1 MAIDQELRRA
11 GLALED
17 LDAARAGRRAR
28 EREETVDLAALVQVT
43 AQAWQPVAQAVGGE
57 VRVLPVQ
64 GTALVRGDRI
74 RLAQAFG
81 NLLANA
87 IEHGGGH
94 VELRAQLDARRV
106 RVEVRDQGPGL
117 PMTVGALAARGGR
130 RARGRR
136 GHGLAIA
143 NEIVTRHGGRVAAGP
158 APRGARVSVELPLA
172 ASRAAG
178 S

>member
-1 MAIDQELRRA
+1 M
-11 GLALED
+11 
-17 LDAARAGRRAR
+17 
-28 EREETVDLAALVQVT
+28 
-43 AQAWQPVAQAVGGE
+43 
-57 VRVLPVQ
+57 RVLPVQ

-143 NEIVTRHGGRVAAGP
+143 SEIVTRHGGRVAAGP
-158 APRGARVSVELPLA
+158 ASRGARVSVELPLA